1 MFGQGGT
8 IEPNMLYSNTKIEN
22 LTPGLLDKFKKILS
36 VGEVLEDSLSDDIS
50 NQIYIILNEGQ
61 DDDSARMIVTYPMI

>member
-8 IEPNMLYSNTKIEN
+8 IEPNMLYSNTKIES

-61 DDDSARMIVTYPMI
+61 EDDSARMIATYPMI